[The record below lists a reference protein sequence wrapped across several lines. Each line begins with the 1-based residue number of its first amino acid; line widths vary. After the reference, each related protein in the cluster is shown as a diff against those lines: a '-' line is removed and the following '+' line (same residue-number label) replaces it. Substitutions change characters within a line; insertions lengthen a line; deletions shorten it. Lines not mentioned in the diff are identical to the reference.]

1 MQTKENTTLSSK
13 VIHVIFRGCNTLEYP
28 WCKSKKSFYLC
39 HKRWITFMPM
49 LLLLHLISSL
59 LRNSQLRMFSTPC
72 ILFSLQITT
81 FIHSGIILW
90 FKRIGHLWIDALL
103 GLGWKTWISWMEP
116 LRPLQEIKL
125 LPVFRV
131 YKYLWFKIVL
141 RDIKR
146 GSDISLF
153 YLNL

>member
-1 MQTKENTTLSSK
+1 MDYIYANAI
-13 VIHVIFRGCNTLEYP
+13 VIASNF
-28 WCKSKKSFYLC
+28 
-39 HKRWITFMPM
+39 ITV
-49 LLLLHLISSL
+49 
-59 LRNSQLRMFSTPC
+59 NSQLRMFSTPC

-81 FIHSGIILW
+81 FIYSGIILW

-103 GLGWKTWISWMEP
+103 GLGWKTWISWMEH

-125 LPVFRV
+125 LFRV

-146 GSDISLF
+146 GSDSLF
-153 YLNL
+153 YLNLWTRYTIFKYAIFKCWTIQHLNILQQLFAILS